1 MLFHTNFENP
11 DISQK
16 QIKMK
21 ETSKFSHLKDKNRS
35 KLKFTVRSILP
46 TKNNLNKDKSKKIAD
61 QEEEVR
67 LFEKEQEEA
76 RQYQLELQK
85 QKDSKLEKRR
95 MKRRLYKQ
103 KRNKKIKEIKEM
115 KPSEGEIQLIE
126 IVNSI
131 QD

>member
-11 DISQK
+11 DIFQK

-21 ETSKFSHLKDKNRS
+21 EASKFSHHKDKNRS

-46 TKNNLNKDKSKKIAD
+46 TKNNLNKDKSKKITD